1 MHTSVKE
8 FARRGLYTEKA
19 IRRKIESGVWT
30 EGAQYH
36 RAPDGRIILNINA
49 IKKWIYSRCH
59 TTKKK

>member
-36 RAPDGRIILNINA
+36 RAPDGRIVLDTVA
-49 IKKWIYSRCH
+49 IKRWLARSKPRPRG
-59 TTKKK
+59 